1 MISGTLN
8 TRTVII
14 RRAIPYELQMWQYAS
29 DGRVDGIDGYVDMNI
44 SFVDYAA
51 EYGKHQNADFE

>member
-1 MISGTLN
+1 
-8 TRTVII
+8 
-14 RRAIPYELQMWQYAS
+14 MWQYAS